1 LGKQVDGCEE
11 DEQVEET
18 GGEVKGKGEGPGG
31 EMEVAGPPPK
41 KRKTAAKS
49 KAKAVVAQ
57 ESQPSGT
64 SAHGKR
70 RGKRALQDDDDDV
83 GDATP
88 PPAVKKTRRPR
99 AAKAMTS
106 NGEGVEAVGEGGP
119 SSGSKDA
126 PKEPTAKACA
136 KVKGK
141 GKGKGK
147 ASSRSSRKVHGDGEA
162 EEAKEATPTATP
174 KSKAAAKPAPKRRGR
189 VPRKVTEE
197 AEGVG
202 EDLADNL
209 PDPDN
214 FREEA
219 TKAVLQ
225 CLHDCKAAGTLG
237 TKCKHAHNTMQLDLQ
252 DDLGNDHYW
261 KRGAAGVK
269 IKATNSQ
276 ICYFSRSS
284 PCNGTNIALLH
295 FWVLWQKNNI
305 YSLSMSMGNFICAH
319 NIKYHEELHV

>member
-1 LGKQVDGCEE
+1 
-11 DEQVEET
+11 
-18 GGEVKGKGEGPGG
+18 
-31 EMEVAGPPPK
+31 M
-41 KRKTAAKS
+41 
-49 KAKAVVAQ
+49 
-57 ESQPSGT
+57 
-64 SAHGKR
+64 
-70 RGKRALQDDDDDV
+70 
-83 GDATP
+83 
-88 PPAVKKTRRPR
+88 KKTRRPR

-276 ICYFSRSS
+276 SCYFSRSS